1 MPTAIIAAHTV
12 QGFFIAADGRSRRD
26 DGGVLRVLREDQ
38 QKIFPICDDHARF
51 AFAVT
56 GTAQFTS
63 EGNDT
68 DIVFDFVSGTHTAAD
83 ELRSTPC
90 LDALDYCN
98 RLAQKTSESLERSVV
113 NARQAGKRVSYPS
126 DQGESGDLIALLFL
140 CGYHH
145 DTSCGIIFRF
155 FHRNQRLARPETIGR
170 LVIGGWTI
178 SGSGGVSRLL
188 YDTNDARF
196 TQFRSTHPAGNRS
209 FEEWSAIARNYVSAC
224 ESPAGLAVD
233 PHLAPGI
240 GGRVHAATVTAADGF
255 RWVPGMEPITAP

>member
-1 MPTAIIAAHTV
+1 MPTAIIAAHTI

-26 DGGVLRVLREDQ
+26 DGGVLRVLRENQ
-38 QKIFPICDDHARF
+38 QKIFPIRDDHARF

-63 EGNDT
+63 EGDDT
-68 DIVFDFVSGTHTAAD
+68 DVAFDFISGTHEAAN
-83 ELRSTPC
+83 ELRITPC

-98 RLAQKTSESLERSVV
+98 RLAQGIGESLERSVV
-113 NARQAGKRVSYPS
+113 NARQAGRRVNYPS
-126 DQGESGDLIALLFL
+126 NQGQFGDLIALLFL

-155 FHRNQRLARPETIGR
+155 FHRNQRLARPETIQR
-170 LVIGGWTI
+170 LAIGDWTIGGPPE
-178 SGSGGVSRLL
+178 VSHLL

-196 TQFRSTHPAGNRS
+196 TQFRSIHPARNRS
-209 FEEWSAIARNYVSAC
+209 FEEWSTTARDYVSAC
-224 ESPAGLAVD
+224 QSPAGLAVD
-233 PHLAPGI
+233 PQLALGI
-240 GGRVHAATVTAADGF
+240 GGRVHAATITAVDGF